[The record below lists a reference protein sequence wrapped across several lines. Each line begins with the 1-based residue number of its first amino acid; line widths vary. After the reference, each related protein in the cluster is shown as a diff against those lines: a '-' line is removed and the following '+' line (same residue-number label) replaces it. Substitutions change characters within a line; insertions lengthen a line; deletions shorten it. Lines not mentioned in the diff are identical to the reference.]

1 LEDVIQDVQ
10 AESSPVTPDSAAQ
23 PTSQATTQ
31 PAPDGDPNGQ
41 VPFHQHPRWQQLMRE
56 RAQERQELAQLRAA
70 AQRWQ
75 SQPQGQPPPLSPE
88 EQQAIQALRRLQSLD
103 PESAK
108 QQQRIEQ
115 LERMLQSVQQYQQTA
130 LTTQGRGQLQQMAS
144 EAGLP
149 TDAKSLA
156 IIENAVT
163 VFLADNPEAV
173 QRFRNADLSVLKDAF
188 SEFDKTFVSKLRRE
202 QQAATAQT
210 KLNMTRTVPPRPTG
224 GTPGPAAMPK
234 AEDVGERAFLRQL
247 SERASQRLAGG
258 GR

>member
-1 LEDVIQDVQ
+1 LDELIQDVS
-10 AESSPVTPDSAAQ
+10 AESSPATPDPAAA

-31 PAPDGDPNGQ
+31 PAPGDQNGN
-41 VPFHQHPRWQQLMRE
+41 VPFHEHPRWQQLMRE

-75 SQPQGQPPPLSPE
+75 QSQQQGSQRQPTAE
-88 EQQAIQALRRLQSLD
+88 EQQALQALRQLQAMD

-108 QQQRIEQ
+108 QQQRIDQ
-115 LERMLQSVQQYQQTA
+115 LERALQSVQQYQQTA

-144 EAGLP
+144 DAGLP

-202 QQAATAQT
+202 QQVATSQT
-210 KLNMTRTVPPRPTG
+210 KLNMTRTVPPRQTG
-224 GTPGPAAMPK
+224 GASGPAAPPK
-234 AEDVGERAFLRQL
+234 ATDVGERAFLRHL
-247 SERASQRLAGG
+247 SDAASKHLGG